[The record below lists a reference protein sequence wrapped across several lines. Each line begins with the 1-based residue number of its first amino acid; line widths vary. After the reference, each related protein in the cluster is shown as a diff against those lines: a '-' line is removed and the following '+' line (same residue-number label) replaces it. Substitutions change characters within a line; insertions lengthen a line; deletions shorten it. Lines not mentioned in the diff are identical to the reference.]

1 MLAKIQSSWFFFS
14 SLDFMWA
21 HTSLEIVAIIWIVL
35 SLQIDGITEIQ
46 MIAFQVA
53 QLWYQ
58 YLASVY
64 LNQTG

>member
-1 MLAKIQSSWFFFS
+1 MSW
-14 SLDFMWA
+14 A
-21 HTSLEIVAIIWIVL
+21 QTSLEIVAIIWIVL

-46 MIAFQVA
+46 MIAFQAV